1 MLFLCSYPVAVTTH
15 PLHLLLNSCLYAHA
29 WQQSQQVP
37 YIHFLLINIMP
48 GGSHNTS
55 PTLPACNIIIYMLT
69 HAWRQTC
76 HAPCTFRLVAIT
88 AHTLQYSTRGCCLYA
103 HAWRQTCHTPCTFCL
118 VAITARTLPYST
130 QLLSICSCL
139 AADMPRTLHFP
150 PSGNHST
157 HTAIFY
163 LRLLSLCPCLAADMP
178 HTLHFPP
185 GGNHSTHTAIFY
197 SVFVFMLMHG
207 GRHATHPA
215 LFIKQ
220 VLPGDKN

>member
-1 MLFLCSYPVAVTTH
+1 
-15 PLHLLLNSCLYAHA
+15 
-29 WQQSQQVP
+29 
-37 YIHFLLINIMP
+37 
-48 GGSHNTS
+48 
-55 PTLPACNIIIYMLT
+55 
-69 HAWRQTC
+69 
-76 HAPCTFRLVAIT
+76 
-88 AHTLQYSTRGCCLYA
+88 
-103 HAWRQTCHTPCTFCL
+103 
-118 VAITARTLPYST
+118 
-130 QLLSICSCL
+130 
-139 AADMPRTLHFP
+139 MPRTLHFP